1 METPLNLKPMKISII
16 HPSRQRPEICFIIAT
31 KWLTLAHNPQEIEYI
46 VSIDSTDSTKN
57 LYEEKFAELP
67 EISLIVNDNKTMVE
81 AVNVGAK
88 QATQDLFVVVS
99 DDFDC
104 FPGWDTWLLKQ
115 VEGKEDFAVKVPD
128 GYVPDYY
135 LQTLPICDRKYYN
148 RFGYIYN
155 PMYRHMFVDTEAS
168 VVAYMLGRMIYI
180 PDADNPIF
188 RHLHYTR
195 GLSPKDEVNERN
207 DTTYQSGGAT
217 FFLRLANNFD
227 LEPWRIKYKF
237 SPEFFKSGQSKI
249 EGYKF
254 LG

>member
-1 METPLNLKPMKISII
+1 MKISII
-16 HPSRQRPEICFIIAT
+16 HPSRQRPKIAIGVAT
-31 KWLTLAHNPQEIEYI
+31 KWLTFALKAEEIEYI
-46 VSIDSTDSTKN
+46 LSLDSSDPDLKEYQKIFSE
-57 LYEEKFAELP
+57 YP
-67 EISLIVNDNKTMVE
+67 EIKIVVNDNDRMTQ
-81 AVNVGAK
+81 AVNKGAEA
-88 QATQDLFVVVS
+88 ATHDLFVVVS

-104 FPGWDTWLLKQ
+104 FLNWDSWLLQQ
-115 VEGKEDFAVKVPD
+115 VDGKEDFAVKVPD
-128 GYVPDYY
+128 GYVKDYY

-155 PMYRHMFVDTEAS
+155 PLYRHMYVDTEAS

-180 PDADNPIF
+180 SDADNPVF

-207 DTTYQSGGAT
+207 DSSYQTGGAI

-227 LEPWRIKYKF
+227 LEPWQIKYKF
-237 SPEFFKSGQSKI
+237 SPEFFKSGQASI
-249 EGYKF
+249 SGYKF